1 LFVVERETLSAEQQR
16 DYLALLSS
24 RGGELRE
31 RYQIRKEGVRTPTVA
46 HLSSPA
52 LRSSRRDYVVPPLPG
67 AFFLN
72 GGKLL
77 EEVAYVTNAYVPL
90 QLLYC
95 KRVERETL
103 CRHQQRDSPAW
114 RLLFSG
120 WKAYIEDGIIRNECV
135 RNPTV
140 ALPFYLGERG
150 WQTSTYCRVITLAR
164 EGLRAL

>member
-1 LFVVERETLSAEQQR
+1 VTTLSIRRSIARKSTCILVRGRERDSLCGAAERRTWRFFLLGAASLENATRYVRKAYVPLQLLISRVACPAEQQAR
-16 DYLALLSS
+16 L
-24 RGGELRE
+24 
-31 RYQIRKEGVRTPTVA
+31 
-46 HLSSPA
+46 
-52 LRSSRRDYVVPPLPG
+52 VPPLPG

-95 KRVERETL
+95 KRVEKETL

-120 WKAYIEDGIIRNECV
+120 WKAYTGIEDGIIRNE
-135 RNPTV
+135 
-140 ALPFYLGERG
+140 
-150 WQTSTYCRVITLAR
+150 
-164 EGLRAL
+164 